1 MRRHRS
7 QPWDRYIIGAPWRG
21 ANPLSREEKFS
32 CGKVYPVNTSAI
44 SSSSSSSLYSG
55 MPTQICSTLPRRRAS
70 RSVPDNARLFFTPFH
85 AQEDQ
90 FNRCVYLLWLP
101 CCTCTSR
108 GTICRNRQACP
119 TAISGRLGGR
129 GSRGRYAVHGL
140 VPPAQCYYPAG
151 CGSPRSSPVFQE
163 KDFGVSDE
171 EQIGAGCVVLG
182 AEL

>member
-7 QPWDRYIIGAPWRG
+7 QPWDRYIIGAPWKD

-55 MPTQICSTLPRRRAS
+55 TSTQICSTLPRRRAP

-85 AQEDQ
+85 AQENQ
-90 FNRCVYLLWLP
+90 FDGCVYLLWLP
-101 CCTCTSR
+101 CCTCASR
-108 GTICRNRQACP
+108 GTICCNRKACP
-119 TAISGRLGGR
+119 TAVSGRLGGR
-129 GSRGRYAVHGL
+129 RSRGRYDVHGMA
-140 VPPAQCYYPAG
+140 PPGQCSCPAER
-151 CGSPRSSPVFQE
+151 GSSRSSPVFQE
-163 KDFGVSDE
+163 KDFGVSDQ

-182 AEL
+182 TEF